1 MMKLEPGMRVRC
13 VSISGMTDRQVAR
26 ASVLTVGQEYVVT
39 QSLYGSIKIRGSDK
53 WWGDWRFKPVIRV
66 KAKSEPVAGSNR
78 ATYSSSD
85 LAVYSMR
92 RLRDFAAGVHADS
105 KP

>member
-1 MMKLEPGMRVRC
+1 MIELEPGMRVRC
-13 VSISGMTDRQVAR
+13 VSS
-26 ASVLTVGQEYVVT
+26 SQEYVVT
-39 QSLYGSIKIRGSDK
+39 QSSGGSVKVRGSNK
-53 WWGDWRFKPVIRV
+53 WWGGWRFKPVIRV

-92 RLRDFAAGVHADS
+92 RLRDFAADVHADS

>member
-1 MMKLEPGMRVRC
+1 MNMIELEPGMRVRC
-13 VSISGMTDRQVAR
+13 VDAYGTRLRKGREYTVESTIGDYVSVVGGAR
-26 ASVLTVGQEYVVT
+26 YWRAG
-39 QSLYGSIKIRGSDK
+39 
-53 WWGDWRFKPVIRV
+53 RFKPVIRV